1 MLDSSLADQLTDGGM
16 ALLRNPMQLVN
27 ESPGPANLDSNGV
40 CHDANTAIASAR
52 RQPHVGTFGL
62 DFRQMAENFLGALI
76 ADRRRQAGYSQAD
89 LARLLPGVS
98 RSALNSIEG
107 GTTKTISP
115 VVANE
120 LVKILPVSMPELV
133 RAMGFD
139 LPGVRG
145 VAEDITADL
154 ANAPEDVLA
163 AVRLVLNGWR
173 VERAAQR
180 RKVG

>member
-1 MLDSSLADQLTDGGM
+1 MGT
-16 ALLRNPMQLVN
+16 
-27 ESPGPANLDSNGV
+27 
-40 CHDANTAIASAR
+40 
-52 RQPHVGTFGL
+52 VG
-62 DFRQMAENFLGALI
+62 QNFLGALI

-145 VAEDITADL
+145 VAEDIAADL
-154 ANAPEDVLA
+154 ASAPEDVLA
-163 AVRLVLNGWR
+163 AVRLIGPTPSARTASTAANGR
-173 VERAAQR
+173 PCRNSPESVSPPY
-180 RKVG
+180 